1 MVWYFDQV
9 GLILKPHQVGV
20 EVGQMVERV
29 DSVLHQEDFSLEE
42 VKHI

>member
-1 MVWYFDQV
+1 MDQA
-9 GLILKPHQVGV
+9 LLNMDDTHQVGV